1 MPANLSPDYH
11 AAEDEYRHAE
21 SAQDKIAALE
31 KMFAAL
37 PKHKGTEKMQAD
49 IRRRLSQA
57 RKESQKKGATHAAPF
72 YLVPREGAGQVV
84 LLGPANS
91 GKSSLVRTLTH
102 ARPEVADFPFT
113 TRMPMPGMMN
123 FENVQIQLVDM
134 PPIAA
139 EFTEPWTPQV
149 IRNSN
154 TSVLVVDVNDPGDL
168 EEIEFIEQALVEWHL
183 PAPRLLLGNKIDRPG
198 GAENFATIEELYSDR
213 YRCLPVSTATG
224 EGLPR
229 FARAAFD
236 LLGLVRVYTKPPGK
250 KVDLSKPYTIR
261 RGSTVMDAALH
272 VHKDFAEHL
281 KFARLFHKDGGRD
294 GLMVERQHLVE
305 DEDILE
311 FHI

>member
-1 MPANLSPDYH
+1 M
-11 AAEDEYRHAE
+11 
-21 SAQDKIAALE
+21 
-31 KMFAAL
+31 
-37 PKHKGTEKMQAD
+37 
-49 IRRRLSQA
+49 
-57 RKESQKKGATHAAPF
+57 
-72 YLVPREGAGQVV
+72 V

-183 PAPRLLLGNKIDRPG
+183 PAPRLLLGNKIDRPD
-198 GAENFATIEELYSDR
+198 GAENFATLEELYADR
-213 YRCLPVSTATG
+213 HRCLPVSTATG